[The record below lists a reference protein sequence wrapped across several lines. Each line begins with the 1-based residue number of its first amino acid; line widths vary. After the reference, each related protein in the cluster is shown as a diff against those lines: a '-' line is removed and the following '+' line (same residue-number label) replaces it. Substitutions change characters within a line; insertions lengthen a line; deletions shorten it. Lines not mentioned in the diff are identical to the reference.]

1 MNKPLVLVTAPVKT
15 RSGYGNHSRDICTA
29 LINSDKYDVMINNCR
44 WGGTP
49 MTALEKGNS
58 QHDAIEE
65 RLLTSP
71 QLPQQPDLHIHIV
84 IPNEFQPIGKKNMG
98 ITAGI
103 ETTIPMPSWIDG
115 ANKMDTTIFTS
126 EFTKHC
132 FDAAEFEDGKTK
144 RIVKFDKP
152 SSVLFEG
159 IDTDTY
165 NETRTFSDEV
175 KEVFDGID
183 SDWNFLFVGHWLSG
197 TLGKDRKDIGMLIKV
212 FLESFKN
219 QKNPPNLILKTSG
232 ADFSILDREDILS
245 KIKHLK
251 DSVNGVLPN
260 IYLIHGD
267 FTDSQMNELYNH
279 PKVKAHITFT
289 HGEGF
294 GRPLLEACQS
304 GKPVIAPDWS
314 GQVDF
319 LDKNYATLL
328 PGSLVQVPQG
338 AFNKDIFFES
348 PDNKWFT
355 VNYNVASQVM
365 KDVYKNYTKYMVKA
379 KQLKVVTST
388 KFSLQ
393 KMQDKLITEV
403 DNLLKDVPKSV
414 ELKLPKLNK
423 VEDKKTD
430 GIKLPKLK
438 KV

>member
-1 MNKPLVLVTAPVKT
+1 M
-15 RSGYGNHSRDICTA
+15 R
-29 LINSDKYDVMINNCR
+29 
-44 WGGTP
+44 
-49 MTALEKGNS
+49 
-58 QHDAIEE
+58 
-65 RLLTSP
+65 
-71 QLPQQPDLHIHIV
+71 
-84 IPNEFQPIGKKNMG
+84 
-98 ITAGI
+98 
-103 ETTIPMPSWIDG
+103 
-115 ANKMDTTIFTS
+115 
-126 EFTKHC
+126 
-132 FDAAEFEDGKTK
+132 
-144 RIVKFDKP
+144 
-152 SSVLFEG
+152 
-159 IDTDTY
+159 
-165 NETRTFSDEV
+165 
-175 KEVFDGID
+175 
-183 SDWNFLFVGHWLSG
+183 
-197 TLGKDRKDIGMLIKV
+197 
-212 FLESFKN
+212 
-219 QKNPPNLILKTSG
+219 
-232 ADFSILDREDILS
+232 
-245 KIKHLK
+245 
-251 DSVNGVLPN
+251 
-260 IYLIHGD
+260 
-267 FTDSQMNELYNH
+267 
-279 PKVKAHITFT
+279 
-289 HGEGF
+289 
-294 GRPLLEACQS
+294 
-304 GKPVIAPDWS
+304 PDWS